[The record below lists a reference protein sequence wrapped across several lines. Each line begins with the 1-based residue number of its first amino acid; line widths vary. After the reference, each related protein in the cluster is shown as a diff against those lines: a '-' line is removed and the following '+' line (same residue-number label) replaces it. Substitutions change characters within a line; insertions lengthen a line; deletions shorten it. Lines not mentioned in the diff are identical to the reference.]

1 MLNLQFF
8 IALQPP
14 PTCHNH
20 FTTRF
25 IIVNRWHS
33 TCIYPAYTFNFLE
46 IIMDKML
53 YIAMS
58 GAKQN
63 MQALSI
69 NANNLAN
76 AKTTGFKA
84 DLAQARS
91 MQAYGEGMPSR
102 VFSMTERASQ
112 NFDTG
117 SILHTGRS
125 LDVAVEGDGF
135 FAVQAED
142 GQEAYTRGGHFR
154 LTETGALE
162 TNDGELVIG
171 ENGPITLPLP
181 VNNIQISRDGTIM
194 VQPEGAPNS
203 VQEEV
208 GRIKLVNP
216 DTRLMEKGNDGLFR
230 VKNGGQL
237 VADINVNVLGGAL
250 ESSNVN
256 PINEMT
262 EMIALQRQFEMQ
274 LKMMKTAEEIDS
286 SASSLLRGF

>member
-1 MLNLQFF
+1 
-8 IALQPP
+8 
-14 PTCHNH
+14 
-20 FTTRF
+20 
-25 IIVNRWHS
+25 
-33 TCIYPAYTFNFLE
+33 
-46 IIMDKML
+46 MDKML

-91 MQAYGEGMPSR
+91 MQAYGEGQPTR

-112 NFDTG
+112 NFDSG
-117 SILHTGRS
+117 SLITTGRS
-125 LDVAVEGDGF
+125 LDVAIAGDGF
-135 FAVQAED
+135 FSVQAAD
-142 GQEAYTRGGHFR
+142 GQEAYTRGGHLR
-154 LTETGALE
+154 LTEDGTLE

-171 ENGPITLPLP
+171 EKGPITLPLP
-181 VNNIQISRDGTIM
+181 INNITISRDGTIM
-194 VQPEGAPNS
+194 VQPEGAPS
-203 VQEEV
+203 SIQEEV

-216 DTRLMEKGNDGLFR
+216 DVRLIQKGSDGLFR
-230 VKNGGQL
+230 AKNSEIL
-237 VADINVNVLGGAL
+237 PADINVQVQGGSL

-256 PINEMT
+256 PVNEMT

-286 SASSLLRGF
+286 SASSLLRAF

>member
-1 MLNLQFF
+1 
-8 IALQPP
+8 
-14 PTCHNH
+14 
-20 FTTRF
+20 
-25 IIVNRWHS
+25 
-33 TCIYPAYTFNFLE
+33 
-46 IIMDKML
+46 MDKML

-91 MQAYGEGMPSR
+91 MQAFGEGQSSR

-112 NFDTG
+112 NFDSGALLT
-117 SILHTGRS
+117 TGRS
-125 LDVAVEGDGF
+125 LDIAIAGDGW
-135 FAVQAED
+135 FAVQAPETSKA
-142 GQEAYTRGGHFR
+142 GSQVGVANFGATGMGEAYTRQGHLR
-154 LTETGALE
+154 LTEDGLLE
-162 TNDGELVIG
+162 TANGEIVLG
-171 ENGPITLPLP
+171 DNGPITLPLP
-181 VNNIQISRDGTIM
+181 VNNIQISPDGTIM
-194 VQPEGAPNS
+194 VQPEGAPS
-203 VQEEV
+203 TVQEEV

-216 DTRLMEKGNDGLFR
+216 DVRLIEKGNDGLFR
-230 VKNGGQL
+230 RKDGQVELADASVQVQGGT
-237 VADINVNVLGGAL
+237 L

-274 LKMMKTAEEIDS
+274 LKMMKTAEEIDAS
-286 SASSLLRGF
+286 SAALLRAF